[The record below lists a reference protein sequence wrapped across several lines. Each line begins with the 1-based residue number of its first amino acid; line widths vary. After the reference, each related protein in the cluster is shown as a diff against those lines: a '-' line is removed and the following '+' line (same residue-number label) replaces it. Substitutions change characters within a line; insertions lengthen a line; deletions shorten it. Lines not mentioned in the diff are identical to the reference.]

1 MTGVYRGPV
10 MWRTIATLSALWCAL
25 IVAPAVIGA
34 GMLDH
39 VGSSAAS
46 GRLLAVWLVGYVAQF
61 LVFLMISRRS
71 PRPVLLGWFISS
83 MVPWAAD
90 WTAPLSLWWLVLWI
104 VVVMGYGTWLASR
117 VAQVDRLRRDG
128 LRGTGVVLEVIR
140 PVFNV
145 VVNKDAGRRVL
156 RLSIERADGS
166 PPYET
171 RVTGTFILG
180 EVPEAED
187 RVPVRIDPDQPDHI
201 ELIEDE
207 PILRAAPQPTD
218 LEPEVA
224 ERLRTLKTM
233 RDRGD
238 LTDAEFATA
247 RKRLFEQ
254 DSPTD

>member
-1 MTGVYRGPV
+1 
-10 MWRTIATLSALWCAL
+10 MWRTIATLSAVWYLLIVVPAL
-25 IVAPAVIGA
+25 IGTR
-34 GMLDH
+34 MLDH
-39 VGSSAAS
+39 VGSAAGT
-46 GRLLAVWLVGYVAQF
+46 GRVLAVWLVGYVAQF
-61 LVFLMISRRS
+61 VVFLMISRRS
-71 PRPVLLGWFISS
+71 PRSVLLGWFISS

-90 WTAPLSLWWLVLWI
+90 WTAPLSLWWLVLWTVVI
-104 VVVMGYGTWLASR
+104 VGYAARLVAR
-117 VAQVDRLRRDG
+117 VADVDRLRRDG
-128 LRGTGVVLEVIR
+128 VRGTGVVLEVIR

-156 RLSIERADGS
+156 RLSIERSDGAAS
-166 PPYET
+166 YEA
-171 RVTGTFILG
+171 RLAGTFILG
-180 EVPEAED
+180 EVPESED
-187 RVPVRIDPDQPDHI
+187 RVAVRFDPDRPDRV

-247 RKRLFEQ
+247 RKRLLDQ
-254 DSPTD
+254 

>member
-1 MTGVYRGPV
+1 MTEVYRVPV
-10 MWRTIATLSALWCAL
+10 MWRTIATLSALWYLMIVVPAL
-25 IVAPAVIGA
+25 IGTR
-34 GMLDH
+34 MLDH
-39 VGSSAAS
+39 VGSATAT
-46 GRLLAVWLVGYVAQF
+46 GRVLAVWLVGYIAQF
-61 LVFLMISRRS
+61 VVFLIISRRS

-90 WTAPLSLWWLVLWI
+90 WTAPASLWWLVLWTVL
-104 VVVMGYGTWLASR
+104 VVGYAARLVVR
-117 VAQVDRLRRDG
+117 VAEVDRLRRDG

-156 RLSIERADGS
+156 RLSIERSDSAAS
-166 PPYET
+166 YEA
-171 RVTGTFILG
+171 RLTGTFILG
-180 EVPEAED
+180 EVPESED
-187 RVPVRIDPDQPDHI
+187 RVAVRIDPDRPEII

-224 ERLRTLKTM
+224 DRLHTLKTM

-247 RKRLFEQ
+247 RKRLLDQ
-254 DSPTD
+254 